1 MGLSHHQVNA
11 ETLTTFTSCVQRV
24 VDDVRALPGVHGLV
38 LLATCNRC
46 ELYLDADRF
55 HTTVR
60 AVRELLVEAGAGEL
74 AEQIGARAA
83 ENAIEHL
90 FRVACGLDSM
100 VVGETE
106 IIGQVRAAI
115 ADDAVGVSS
124 ALRRCFQQALS
135 TAKQVAST
143 TDLGGLGRSV
153 ASVALD
159 LVEQRHRHLAGR
171 QAVVLGTGAYAGV
184 VCADLIRR
192 GAQVSVHSASG
203 RATAFAQTH
212 PVTALTDEELPDAIA
227 RAGVLVACSGTG
239 ERVLT
244 AEAVRQA
251 RSGVFG
257 TLPIVDLALGR
268 DIAPELA
275 QTEGVE
281 LIDLDVI
288 ARHAPHAH
296 ADAVIAAQ
304 ATIDRAVADHMSA
317 ERRRLADPAVTAI
330 RAHVY
335 EIFRTELDS
344 VAATQSPEVVDALTR
359 SLHRVANALL
369 HTPSVRA
376 AASATNGELDEYA
389 IALQTIFG
397 IEVPR

>member
-1 MGLSHHQVNA
+1 M
-11 ETLTTFTSCVQRV
+11 
-24 VDDVRALPGVHGLV
+24 
-38 LLATCNRC
+38 
-46 ELYLDADRF
+46 
-55 HTTVR
+55 R

-143 TDLGGLGRSV
+143 TDLVVWAAASPRSPSIWWSSGT
-153 ASVALD
+153 ATWP
-159 LVEQRHRHLAGR
+159 AGKPS
-171 QAVVLGTGAYAGV
+171 LGTGAYAGV

-203 RATAFAQTH
+203 RATAAQTH

-227 RAGVLVACSGTG
+227 RAGVPVACSGTG
-239 ERVLT
+239 ERMLT

-257 TLPIVDLALGR
+257 
-268 DIAPELA
+268 
-275 QTEGVE
+275 
-281 LIDLDVI
+281 
-288 ARHAPHAH
+288 
-296 ADAVIAAQ
+296 IAA
-304 ATIDRAVADHMSA
+304 DRRSGIGTRH
-317 ERRRLADPAVTAI
+317 
-330 RAHVY
+330 
-335 EIFRTELDS
+335 RT
-344 VAATQSPEVVDALTR
+344 
-359 SLHRVANALL
+359 
-369 HTPSVRA
+369 
-376 AASATNGELDEYA
+376 
-389 IALQTIFG
+389 
-397 IEVPR
+397 